1 MLKGIIRWYSKYS
14 CRKLAKDEVNSRDRP
29 ELDGEATRQ
38 TVKKT
43 EESEKQKETSFN
55 SIFDSIGVTTGWL
68 FWLERV
74 VGFA

>member
-1 MLKGIIRWYSKYS
+1 M
-14 CRKLAKDEVNSRDRP
+14 
-29 ELDGEATRQ
+29 DGEATRQ

-55 SIFDSIGVTTGWL
+55 SIFDSIGVTTEL